1 MFYEQKWILT
11 KEIIMAKAL
20 YEKSIKIPAK
30 PAKAT
35 IASSYVEGSKLSKTP
50 KPKSLTPLKKK

>member
-1 MFYEQKWILT
+1 MPRCE
-11 KEIIMAKAL
+11 

-30 PAKAT
+30 PAKKQGALT
-35 IASSYVEGSKLSKTP
+35 SFVEGAKATKTP